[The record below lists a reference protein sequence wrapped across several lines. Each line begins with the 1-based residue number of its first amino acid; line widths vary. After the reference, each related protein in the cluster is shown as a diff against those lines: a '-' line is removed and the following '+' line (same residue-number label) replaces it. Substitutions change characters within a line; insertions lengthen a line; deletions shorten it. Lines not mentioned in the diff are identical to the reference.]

1 MSVETEAFAV
11 HASGSM
17 STGETEAA
25 VVDHL
30 EQEIV
35 DLDALIMA
43 AVRRRSDLARSL
55 APVDVIA
62 PRTGSSSFDDLGSDG
77 PVLDRMLTRLAATAR

>member
-11 HASGSM
+11 HTSGS
-17 STGETEAA
+17 TAEAGAA

-35 DLDALIMA
+35 DLDALILA

-62 PRTGSSSFDDLGSDG
+62 PGTASSSFDDLGSDG
-77 PVLDRMLTRLAATAR
+77 PALDRMLTRLAAIAR